1 MDRDYIINELMAY
14 VAVDYLE
21 KMTDEELKEAWFKIF
36 GEVL

>member
-1 MDRDYIINELMAY
+1 MNRDNVINELMSY

-21 KMTDEELKEAWFKIF
+21 KMTDEELKKAWFKIF